1 MTKVAHVVGLDPG
14 LVHTG
19 CVRMLFDYHRQ
30 TIRLSH
36 EVVKGLDIEGVSD
49 WVNDYPGPS
58 LPQPHVFIEG
68 YRPRHNLSSDT
79 RMVAAVADMKR
90 ALPNSLVLNNT
101 GVIRV
106 VPTQLMQLLGVW
118 DWPQS
123 THHQDLRSAAR
134 IALLGMMKNTRL
146 NPVLSATVRD
156 HLAGR
161 TWEVTRP

>member
-19 CVRMLFDYHRQ
+19 CVRMLFDYQRQ
-30 TIRLSH
+30 TIRLYH
-36 EVVKGLDIEGVSD
+36 EVVKGLDIEGVAR
-49 WVNDYPGPS
+49 WVDGTIGT
-58 LPQPHVFIEG
+58 PQPHVFIEG

-90 ALPNSLVLNNT
+90 ALPNSIVLNNT

-106 VPTQLMQLLGVW
+106 VPSALMSMLGVW

-146 NPVLSATVRD
+146 NQVLSATVRD

>member
-19 CVRMLFDYHRQ
+19 CVRMVFN
-30 TIRLSH
+30 IRSQMISLDH
-36 EVVKGLDIEGVSD
+36 EVINGLNSAATTAWAEDARGLAHPDI
-49 WVNDYPGPS
+49 
-58 LPQPHVFIEG
+58 FIEA
-68 YRPRHNLSSDT
+68 YRPRHNLSSDQ
-79 RMVAAVADMKR
+79 RMVAGVAELR
-90 ALPNSLVLNNT
+90 AMLPGAIVLPNLGIT
-101 GVIRV
+101 RV
-106 VPTQLMQLLGVW
+106 VPMQLMALLGVW

-134 IALLGMMKNTRL
+134 IALLGMMKNPRL
-146 NPVLSATVRD
+146 NQVLSATVRD